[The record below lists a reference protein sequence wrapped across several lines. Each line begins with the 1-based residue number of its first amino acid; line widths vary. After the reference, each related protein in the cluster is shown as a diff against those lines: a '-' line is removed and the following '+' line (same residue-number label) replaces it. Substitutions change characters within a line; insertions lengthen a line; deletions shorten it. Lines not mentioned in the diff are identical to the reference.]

1 MRLAIILTLAVG
13 VYAARSRKEKVD
25 AVVTLV
31 AGEQSGYDS
40 GAIALGQSLI
50 NVKSK
55 LHRVLMV
62 TPEVAKVFA
71 L

>member
-1 MRLAIILTLAVG
+1 MRLTIIFTLALGYG
-13 VYAARSRKEKVD
+13 VYAAKSRKEKVN

-31 AGEQSGYDS
+31 AGEQSGYDG
-40 GAIALGQSLI
+40 GAVALGQSLI

-62 TPEVAKVFA
+62 TPEVS
-71 L
+71 